1 LKTVF
6 RGMALGAGYAL
17 ALASVEAWLFVH
29 RLVSMNLPPITTPAV
44 LGSLLELAL
53 GAVLGL
59 LLSPLLRLRLGWLWH
74 LAALAL
80 VWFGLSHLTTPQS
93 DFLFVV
99 FIVPPAA
106 GFVLCLVGHRLARFR
121 RWLPATLG
129 VLAVLAA
136 IGFSEVRHLNATRSL
151 PDVATRPPA
160 QPGAPDIVLIVLDTV
175 RAANVSSYG
184 YERDTTP
191 TFDTLAREGALF
203 LDATAPSTWSLP
215 SHASLFT
222 GLFPSGHGAHQE
234 NRKLSEGP
242 PMLAETLADA
252 GYQTVCFTANA
263 WISESLGTARGF
275 EYSDESWRGGN
286 AGRLMMSVF
295 RLFDYLGFSTQDKGG
310 ADVASNFES
319 WLEARPEDA
328 PPLFVFIN
336 FLEAHFPYHQLPD
349 GYLREYTARD
359 RGKLRKI
366 SMQLLAD
373 QFGDS
378 DLDPVAARDPARDMY
393 DGGIRYSD
401 ELLRRVTDGLRRRG
415 SLDSTVLVVL
425 SDHGELLGE
434 HGGYGHGPSLYE
446 PVTRVP
452 LLVRYPPRIEAGTR
466 VDTPVSTVGVKATL
480 LELAGVEPQGPLHVS
495 SLLPALEGRPAGAPV
510 LAERFAVTRG
520 SQSDATS
527 SLMRRSLRHRSY
539 RVGTKKLIETSE
551 GETFLFDLALDPD
564 EKRDLAASEPAELSR
579 LVDELATWRAAL
591 GLPALDADIE
601 AGAAAELDPAAR
613 ERLRSLGY
621 VE

>member
-1 LKTVF
+1 
-6 RGMALGAGYAL
+6 
-17 ALASVEAWLFVH
+17 
-29 RLVSMNLPPITTPAV
+29 
-44 LGSLLELAL
+44 
-53 GAVLGL
+53 
-59 LLSPLLRLRLGWLWH
+59 
-74 LAALAL
+74 
-80 VWFGLSHLTTPQS
+80 
-93 DFLFVV
+93 
-99 FIVPPAA
+99 
-106 GFVLCLVGHRLARFR
+106 
-121 RWLPATLG
+121 
-129 VLAVLAA
+129 
-136 IGFSEVRHLNATRSL
+136 
-151 PDVATRPPA
+151 
-160 QPGAPDIVLIVLDTV
+160 
-175 RAANVSSYG
+175 
-184 YERDTTP
+184 
-191 TFDTLAREGALF
+191 
-203 LDATAPSTWSLP
+203 
-215 SHASLFT
+215 
-222 GLFPSGHGAHQE
+222 
-234 NRKLSEGP
+234 
-242 PMLAETLADA
+242 MLAETLADA

-349 GYLREYTARD
+349 GYLREYTSRD

-401 ELLRRVTDGLRRRG
+401 ELLRRVTDALRRRG

-466 VDTPVSTVGVKATL
+466 VDMPVSTVGVKATL
-480 LELAGVEPQGPLHVS
+480 LELAGVEPQGPLHVG

-520 SQSDATS
+520 TQSDETS
-527 SLMRRSLRHRSY
+527 SLMRRNLRHRSY

-601 AGAAAELDPAAR
+601 ASAAAELEALRTMLHVLGVRDLERSAGGEAIDKALIESKINERSAAR
-613 ERLRSLGY
+613 SARDWATSDRIRDELAEMGIAVHDDPDGTSWSRVVR
-621 VE
+621 